1 MGKVRRIFAN
11 FGRRVSLILF
21 VKVVLSLTVLV
32 YAVSIS
38 VTTSTYQAEIG
49 SLVKVANNLLAT
61 DKGFTLAASGSSAT
75 GTSCSSPIIFGGS
88 PGTANTAITGGHLVY
103 DVQVNSTTNAPVST
117 KFNVTLVLASTT
129 YGPLCIQTPASP
141 ANGQTIDCK
150 FDVGTTLP
158 SSPYSFKV
166 TVQ

>member
-1 MGKVRRIFAN
+1 MNKVRRIFFN
-11 FGRRVSLILF
+11 FGRRVSWLPL
-21 VKVVLSLTVLV
+21 VKIVLSLGILV
-32 YAVSIS
+32 YAASIS
-38 VTTSTYQAEIG
+38 ATTTTYQAELG

-61 DKGFTLAASGSSAT
+61 DKGFTLAGAGSSAT

-88 PGTANTAITGGHLVY
+88 PGTANTAITASHLVY
-103 DVQVNSTTNAPVST
+103 DVQVNSTTNASPTT